1 MRPAVRDART
11 AARSVEIGSQVGT
24 MVLEPG
30 DPHHDGRLRRGTSR
44 GPSAPCFMQRVRRE
58 GCGLPGSAGQRS
70 GVGGRGCA
78 VRSFPREAGVA
89 GDAEGLR
96 TETGGPGVCGL
107 LRHLALT
114 AVVVPS
120 RAESFSRI
128 PLDAFA
134 DRGSLVV
141 ATAGRPAELVTEPH
155 TGFTASPA
163 SVAGRRGSAVWTL
176 AARAVGHCRVGGVT
190 DLRSPLLCVPG
201 IPSASLT
208 SRMLSALGH
217 DDHRSCGRGLSINTS
232 S

>member
-1 MRPAVRDART
+1 
-11 AARSVEIGSQVGT
+11 

-30 DPHHDGRLRRGTSR
+30 DPHHDGRLRRGTSL

-70 GVGGRGCA
+70 GAGGRGCA

-120 RAESFSRI
+120 RAESFSHI

-134 DRGSLVV
+134 DRASPVV

-155 TGFTASPA
+155 TGFTSSPA
-163 SVAGRRGSAVWTL
+163 DLCRWPPRLCSLDTCSASGSAIVASEAL
-176 AARAVGHCRVGGVT
+176 LIFARLSCACRES
-190 DLRSPLLCVPG
+190 RPPL
-201 IPSASLT
+201 
-208 SRMLSALGH
+208 
-217 DDHRSCGRGLSINTS
+217 
-232 S
+232 